1 MAYKR
6 GEIFYEIEKL
16 AKDDVLADGTP
27 YNGSLSLVNVNKKI
41 KGTDIV
47 GIDTYRGC
55 NHACIDCYA
64 NRMSK
69 ISRKAFTSPVPV
81 INFTGKIRK
90 DKIYRIGT
98 VGDPDH
104 DWDHTSSIVKEMK
117 RLGLQKCFFISKL
130 QSIDGIDFEV
140 VKNIQVSLDP
150 LNKRHFF
157 KTLRNI
163 KKILDKDCNL
173 MIRLRAVQTKN
184 QDINRLQR
192 VGINFA
198 RKYKIPL
205 LETKVKFSK
214 SKYLDALELY
224 GYERINSTYQV
235 KGSILKKQKIPG
247 VLSCDEFNRGSC
259 IGCNICDRH
268 ASKK

>member
-1 MAYKR
+1 MAYKK
-6 GEIFYEIEKL
+6 GEIFYVIEKL
-16 AKDDVLADGTP
+16 AKDDVLPDGDP
-27 YNGSLSLVNVNKKI
+27 YGGSLSLVNVNKKI

-69 ISRKAFTSPVPV
+69 IARKDFVNPVPV
-81 INFTGKIRK
+81 TNFTGKIRK
-90 DKIYRIGT
+90 DKVYRIGT

-104 DWDHTSSIVKEMK
+104 DWDHTSSIVKEMI

-130 QSIDGIDFEV
+130 QSVDGIDFSV

-150 LNKRHFF
+150 LNKKHFF

-163 KKILDKDCNL
+163 KKVLGKKCNL
-173 MIRLRAVQTKN
+173 MIRLRTVQTRN
-184 QDINRLQR
+184 ADINRLQR
-192 VGINFA
+192 IGVSFA

-214 SKYLDALELY
+214 SRFLDDLELY
-224 GYERINSTYQV
+224 GYERIKGTYQIS
-235 KGSILKKQKIPG
+235 GSILKKQKIPG
-247 VLSCDEFNRGSC
+247 VLSCDEFNKGSC

-268 ASKK
+268 AAKK